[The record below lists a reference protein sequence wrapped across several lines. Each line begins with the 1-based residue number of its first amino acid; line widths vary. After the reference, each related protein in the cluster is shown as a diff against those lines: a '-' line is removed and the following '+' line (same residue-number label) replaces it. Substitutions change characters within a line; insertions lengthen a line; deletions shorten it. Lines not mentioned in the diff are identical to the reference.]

1 MITFYSSCMKFTL
14 CFSLLKRYV
23 RIPQTGWLKKSNVF
37 HPVLGTA
44 SPKFPTQFTQS
55 PTFSLCLHMAGRDV
69 ALFLF
74 RQGHY
79 SHHKAPP
86 TWPQLNL
93 LLLLLSLQSCPTLCD
108 PTDGSP
114 PGAPVPGILQART
127 LERVAISFSNAWK
140 WKVKVRSLSRVQLCA
155 TP

>member
-23 RIPQTGWLKKSNVF
+23 RIPQIGYLKQSNVF
-37 HPVLGTA
+37 HRVLGTVN
-44 SPKFPTQFTQS
+44 PKFPNQFTQS
-55 PTFSLCLHMAGRDV
+55 PTFSLCPHMTGRDV

-74 RQGHY
+74 RHGHY

-86 TWPQLNL
+86 TWPHLN
-93 LLLLLSLQSCPTLCD
+93 LLLLLSLQSCPTLYD

-114 PGAPVPGILQART
+114 RCSPVPGILQART

-140 WKVKVRSLSRVQLCA
+140 WKVKVRSLSRVRLCA